1 MIDPAGPR
9 KVDVIQLEIE
19 LMKKNASASLSDEAN
34 GFRSA
39 ARYYGSSPRNVV
51 VRVYDL
57 PESRRTL
64 DE

>member
-19 LMKKNASASLSDEAN
+19 LMKKNASASLSDEAT

-39 ARYYGSSPRNVV
+39 ARYYGLSPRNVV

>member
-9 KVDVIQLEIE
+9 KVDVSELEVG
-19 LMKKNASASLSDEAN
+19 LMKKNVSASLSDEAK

-39 ARYYGSSPRNVV
+39 ARYYGLSPRNVV

>member
-1 MIDPAGPR
+1 MANPAGPR
-9 KVDVIQLEIE
+9 KVDVRELGVE
-19 LMKKNASASLSDEAN
+19 LMKKNVSASLTDEAK
-34 GFRSA
+34 GVRSA
-39 ARYYGSSPRNVV
+39 ARYYGLSPRNVI